1 MTTKKKR
8 GRPRVARADAMVP
21 MSVSVPM
28 AIRELVDEL
37 TKASGDS
44 RSTVATDLLKRGLAN
59 PTIKKRLQRGDGG

>member
-1 MTTKKKR
+1 
-8 GRPRVARADAMVP
+8 MVP